1 MAMNYKVVKDIF
13 GYNVLETGTDQ
24 IMKVCESQ
32 EEAKKL
38 MKHLNLGGCFDGFT
52 PAFFMKPNPLK
63 PISASRP
70 TQY

>member
-1 MAMNYKVVKDIF
+1 MAMNYKVVKDNF

-38 MKHLNLGGCFDGFT
+38 MKHLNLGGGFDGFT
-52 PAFFMKPNPLK
+52 PSFIVSKVHPALNKNSKNM
-63 PISASRP
+63 
-70 TQY
+70 